1 MTKRI
6 VATSFILICT
16 SCLVILGGTP
26 FTRGSTTGKPV
37 HHYVFFAH
45 ERERITEKSFL
56 DTPAFEGAQLKYTWR
71 ELEPEKDKYDFSSI
85 RKDLAFLTS
94 KGKKLFIQLQEVSF
108 DAKWKLV
115 PDYLQTA
122 EYHGGVAP
130 QYDND
135 VDEDHPGIA
144 GWVSR
149 RWDPAVQARFQ
160 KLLDALG
167 KEFDGKIEGINLPE
181 TSVVFGVSGKLFPPG
196 YTPEIYRDAIITN
209 MKALKRAFPKSV
221 VIQYANFMPGE
232 WLPDNDKSYLRS
244 VYKEA
249 RNLSVGVGGPDLLP
263 FRWGQRNH
271 SYPLIKASA
280 GSIPTG
286 VAVQDGNYSDEDRKT
301 HKRATVAELLKFAT
315 EELNVDY
322 VFWCTEE
329 PYYSKELIPFMQGIN

>member
-1 MTKRI
+1 MTKQI
-6 VATSFILICT
+6 IHSAFILICT
-16 SCLVILGGTP
+16 SCLAILGETP
-26 FTRGSTTGKPV
+26 FTTAKPV

-45 ERERITEKSFL
+45 ERERITEQSFL
-56 DTPAFEGAQLKYTWR
+56 ETAAFEGAQLTYTWR
-71 ELEPEKDKYDFSSI
+71 ELEPEKDQYDFSSI
-85 RKDLAFLTS
+85 RKDLAFLNS
-94 KGKKLFIQLQEVSF
+94 KGKRLFIQLTEVSF
-108 DAKWKLV
+108 GAKWKLV
-115 PDYLQTA
+115 PGYLQTA

-135 VDEDHPGIA
+135 VDEEHPRVA
-144 GWVSR
+144 GWVAR
-149 RWDPAVQARFQ
+149 RWDPAVQARFH

-181 TSVVFGVSGKLFPPG
+181 TSLVFGATGKLFPEG
-196 YTPEIYRDAIITN
+196 FTYETYRDAVITN

-232 WLPDNDKSYLRS
+232 WLPDTDKLYLRT

-286 VAVQDGNYSDEDRKT
+286 IAVQDGNYADEDRKT
-301 HKRATVAELLKFAT
+301 HKRATVPELLKFAS
-315 EELNVDY
+315 EQLNVDY
-322 VFWCTEE
+322 IFWCTEE

>member
-94 KGKKLFIQLQEVSF
+94 KRKKLFIQLQEVSF

-135 VDEDHPGIA
+135 VDEDHPRIA
-144 GWVSR
+144 GWVC
-149 RWDPAVQARFQ
+149 QAMGSGG
-160 KLLDALG
+160 A
-167 KEFDGKIEGINLPE
+167 GKIPE
-181 TSVVFGVSGKLFPPG
+181 TSRRTGQGV
-196 YTPEIYRDAIITN
+196 
-209 MKALKRAFPKSV
+209 
-221 VIQYANFMPGE
+221 
-232 WLPDNDKSYLRS
+232 
-244 VYKEA
+244 
-249 RNLSVGVGGPDLLP
+249 
-263 FRWGQRNH
+263 
-271 SYPLIKASA
+271 
-280 GSIPTG
+280 
-286 VAVQDGNYSDEDRKT
+286 
-301 HKRATVAELLKFAT
+301 
-315 EELNVDY
+315 
-322 VFWCTEE
+322 
-329 PYYSKELIPFMQGIN
+329 